1 MAIDLSGKP
10 ILITGASSGIGLAA
24 AHACADAGMPVVLS
38 ARRTDRLHDAVRQIV
53 ARGGRAEAFPCDVV
67 NPDQCRHAVDF
78 TVERFGWI
86 HSVFANA
93 GYGFESRVLDAT
105 DQQLRDLFETNFFGT
120 MNIIRPAAAR
130 MLEKREGHILLC
142 SSAASK
148 LGLPMFSA
156 YSASKAMQD
165 HFGRALRIELLRAGV
180 HVSTI
185 HPIGT
190 RTEFSQV
197 VREHSGGRERVAATP
212 EHKRQNVEVVARAI
226 VRTLRRPRGEVWTHL
241 PTRIALALGTAFPA
255 LLDHVLARRF
265 AKKHPR

>member
-1 MAIDLSGKP
+1 MPIELQGKP

-24 AHACADAGMPVVLS
+24 AKACAAAGMPVVLG
-38 ARRTDRLHDAVRQIV
+38 ARRVDRLHDAVREIV
-53 ARGGRAEAFPCDVV
+53 ARGGRAEATPCDVV
-67 NPDQCRHAVDF
+67 SPEHCQRAVDF

-86 HSVFANA
+86 YAVFANA
-93 GYGFESRVLDAT
+93 GYGFESRALDAT
-105 DQQLRDLFETNFFGT
+105 DQQLRELFETNFFGT
-120 MNIIRPAAAR
+120 MNVVRPAAAR

-148 LGLPMFSA
+148 VGLPMFSA

-165 HFGRALRIELLRAGV
+165 HVGRALRIELLRTGV

-197 VREHSGGRERVAATP
+197 VREHSGGKDRVAATP
-212 EHKRQNVEVVARAI
+212 EHKRQDVEVVARAI
-226 VRTLRRPRGEVWTHL
+226 VRCLRKPKGEVWTHL
-241 PTRIALALGTAFPA
+241 PTRIALALGTAMPD
-255 LLDHVLARRF
+255 LIDRVLAKRF
-265 AKKHPR
+265 ARNHTP